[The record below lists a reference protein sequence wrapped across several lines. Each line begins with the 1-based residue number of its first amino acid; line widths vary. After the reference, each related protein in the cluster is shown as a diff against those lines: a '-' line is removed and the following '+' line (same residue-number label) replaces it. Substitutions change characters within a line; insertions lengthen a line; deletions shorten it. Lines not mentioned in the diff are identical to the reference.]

1 MSSAPSGDRR
11 ASARLRPQRDRWLIA
26 YADMITLLLA
36 CFASL
41 YAASLQPVLRPAGE
55 GILPGAGP
63 RVITG
68 RATTDGVAHLM
79 PALER
84 LVHQHD
90 ESTAVDLAADARGI
104 VISLNESGS
113 FAVGQAEP
121 TGPAE
126 QMLRE
131 IGAVLA
137 AAPNAVRVEG
147 HTDDVPMR
155 AGAFRSNW
163 DLSTARATR
172 VVQLLIE
179 QSGLS
184 ATRLSAAGYG
194 EFRPRV
200 PNDSPEGR
208 ARNRRVDIVVL
219 GASAAAEEAPAT
231 IARAALPS
239 LREP

>member
-1 MSSAPSGDRR
+1 MSSEPTTGRR
-11 ASARLRPQRDRWLIA
+11 AFARLRPQRDRWLIA

-41 YAASLQPVLRPAGE
+41 YAASLEARLRPAGE

-68 RATTDGVAHLM
+68 RPTTDGVAHLM
-79 PALER
+79 PALEK

-90 ESTAVDLAADARGI
+90 EATAVDLAADARGI

-113 FAVGQAEP
+113 FAVGQAQP
-121 TGPAE
+121 TPSAE

-131 IGAVLA
+131 IGALLA

-155 AGAFRSNW
+155 SGEFKSNW

-179 QSGLS
+179 QSGV
-184 ATRLSAAGYG
+184 APTRLSAAGYG

-200 PNDSPEGR
+200 PNDSLEGR

-219 GASAAAEEAPAT
+219 GAVAEAEEAPAA
-231 IARAALPS
+231 IARATTPPV
-239 LREP
+239 RER

>member
-1 MSSAPSGDRR
+1 MTVADSPARR
-11 ASARLRPQRDRWLIA
+11 PFVRMRPQRDRWVIA

-41 YAASLQPVLRPAGE
+41 YAASLEPKLRPSGE

-90 ESTAVDLAADARGI
+90 ESAAVDLAADARGI

-113 FAVGQAEP
+113 FAAGKAQPTASAER
-121 TGPAE
+121 
-126 QMLRE
+126 MLRE
-131 IGAVLA
+131 IGALLA
-137 AAPNAVRVEG
+137 ATPNTVRVEG
-147 HTDDVPMR
+147 HTDNVPVR
-155 AGAFRSNW
+155 PGEFQSNW

-179 QSGLS
+179 QSGVA
-184 ATRLSAAGYG
+184 ATRLSASGYG

-200 PNDSPEGR
+200 ANDSAEGR

-219 GASAAAEEAPAT
+219 GAAAEAEEAPLT
-231 IARAALPS
+231 LARLFAPLVKQP
-239 LREP
+239 